1 MPNMK
6 QIIANHNKTL
16 INTKNTKPI
25 TQKNCNCRQS
35 KTCPLNGQC
44 QTKGVVYQATV
55 TRHDNNKEETYI
67 GLTENTFKI
76 RHNQHTHSFR
86 HDQNR
91 NQTALS
97 KHIWTLKDKNIDY
110 SIKWRIVAR
119 GRAYTA
125 STKSCRLCIKEKY
138 FIIFKPQMATL
149 NIRNELGS
157 EGRHRKK
164 HLLCNA

>member
-44 QTKGVVYQATV
+44 RTKGVVYQATV

-67 GLTENTFKI
+67 GLTENTF
-76 RHNQHTHSFR
+76 FLC
-86 HDQNR
+86 
-91 NQTALS
+91 LS
-97 KHIWTLKDKNIDY
+97 LVFMNCDI
-110 SIKWRIVAR
+110 
-119 GRAYTA
+119 
-125 STKSCRLCIKEKY
+125 
-138 FIIFKPQMATL
+138 
-149 NIRNELGS
+149 
-157 EGRHRKK
+157 
-164 HLLCNA
+164 LLTFFQY